1 MEMFFLWPVA
11 ATAEVPSCHL
21 TNRYTRYKMV
31 HCQYLY
37 LCHFPSVAVTRI
49 VKLHLHFDVKA
60 ESSKL
65 VKASWVAQPSMWHV
79 TPFQEVWI
87 VWKMCV
93 LVHCSAENL
102 LFYLTKAHNAQHHT
116 ILRDTTL
123 LSNCRYLSIYQLS
136 LDTYW
141 YCSARFRPSLWHSLS
156 VQPYV
161 YCVPIQWPPSTRQ

>member
-11 ATAEVPSCHL
+11 PTAEVPSHHL
-21 TNRYTRYKMV
+21 TNRYCKMV
-31 HCQYLY
+31 CCQY
-37 LCHFPSVAVTRI
+37 CISVISPVAVSRI

-116 ILRDTTL
+116 TLRDTTP
-123 LSNCRYLSIYQLS
+123 LSDGRYLSIYQLS